1 MKFRARKRSKKM
13 PTVNLVPMMTAMLA
27 ILAFFVV
34 LSTSLTTSE
43 QTAVQL
49 PPAGT
54 GEAPTPNSPTTP
66 ALSILLDRDG
76 QVMIDRRP
84 VAIEMLEAE
93 VSAYMQQFPDG
104 SITLDAD
111 PQLPYEQVLEWL
123 ERLKQIAGDRVTLAI
138 AQPAP

>member
-1 MKFRARKRSKKM
+1 M

-54 GEAPTPNSPTTP
+54 GEATPSSPTTP

-76 QVMIDRRP
+76 QVTINRRP

-123 ERLKQIAGDRVTLAI
+123 ERLKQVTGNRVTLAI